1 TVKLS
6 TSFDTASADDIG
18 TMTASYVD
26 ENGQTQSL
34 VIGSDGSLTVPA
46 GVTKVTLNVPTINDS
61 VYEGNE
67 KFTISVEG
75 VTGVDAADS
84 ATTTIIDSDGVPTV
98 SDVSSAVNA
107 DGNAVIEGEDAVFTV
122 SLSNASS
129 TAQTYDFSL
138 TNGTAGSNDYDTDLS
153 NVTFSGGVTYDAS
166 TGKITVPAGVTE
178 FTTTVSTTDDGINE
192 GSETFTLNVGG
203 VSGVAT
209 IIDNDL
215 LAPTVAITEDINNDG
230 LINKA
235 ELSGDVDVKVSLP
248 AGALVGDTITITDGT
263 TPQSIVL
270 TAAQIT
276 AGFVT
281 TAFASP
287 GEGNTIIV
295 SATLSDQYGN
305 TSPAGTDSAK
315 VDTFISTPVIDLTS
329 SSDTGDSLV
338 DNLTNDTTSIFTLS
352 NIDSDVTLVE
362 VFNGTTKLGDAVQAA
377 DGSWSFTATN
387 GHLAE
392 GANTLT
398 VKVTDNAGNTATS
411 TPLDVTLDTQAS
423 ASISIDTIAGD
434 DVL

>member
-1 TVKLS
+1 
-6 TSFDTASADDIG
+6 
-18 TMTASYVD
+18 ASYVD

-34 VIGSDGSLTVPA
+34 AIGSDGSLTVPA

-75 VTGVDAADS
+75 VTGVVAADS
-84 ATTTIIDSDGVPTV
+84 ATTTIIDGDGVPTV
-98 SDVSSAVNA
+98 SGVSSAVNT

-129 TAQTYDFSL
+129 TAQTYEFSL

-153 NVTFSGGVTYDAS
+153 HVTFSNGVTYNSS

-178 FTTTVSTTDDGINE
+178 FAATVSTTDDGINE

-203 VSGVAT
+203 VSGAAT

-215 LAPTVAITEDINNDG
+215 LAPTVTITEDINDDG
-230 LINKA
+230 LINKT
-235 ELSGDVDVKVSLP
+235 ELSGDVDVKVSVP

-287 GEGNTIIV
+287 GEGNTISV

-305 TSPAGTDSAK
+305 TSSAGTDSAK
-315 VDTFISTPVIDLTS
+315 
-329 SSDTGDSLV
+329 
-338 DNLTNDTTSIFTLS
+338 
-352 NIDSDVTLVE
+352 
-362 VFNGTTKLGDAVQAA
+362 
-377 DGSWSFTATN
+377 
-387 GHLAE
+387 
-392 GANTLT
+392 
-398 VKVTDNAGNTATS
+398 
-411 TPLDVTLDTQAS
+411 
-423 ASISIDTIAGD
+423 
-434 DVL
+434 